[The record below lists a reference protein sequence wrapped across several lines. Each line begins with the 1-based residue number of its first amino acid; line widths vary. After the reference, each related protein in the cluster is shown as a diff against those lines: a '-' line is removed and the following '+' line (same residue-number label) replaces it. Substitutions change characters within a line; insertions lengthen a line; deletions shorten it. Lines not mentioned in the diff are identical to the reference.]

1 MKRLATLGSGWN
13 FFFAVVALY
22 VISFFFFPGQFSS
35 SLEMSQGLFLKLIPV
50 FILVFFLL
58 AIANFLIKP
67 KLLADYMGHGSGL
80 KGWVISILAGII
92 STGPIYMWYPLL
104 NEMQKHGVRNGVIST
119 FLYAR
124 AVKMPLFPI
133 LVLYFGIFYAILLF
147 SAIIVAAPLQGL
159 LTEKLME
166 VMKNENSRIV

>member
-1 MKRLATLGSGWN
+1 MKLASLGSGWN
-13 FFFAVVALY
+13 FFFGVLLLY
-22 VISFFFFPGQFSS
+22 LVSFFFFPAQFFSS
-35 SLEMSQGLFLKLIPV
+35 LDLFYGLMLKLIPV

-58 AIANFLIKP
+58 AFANFLIKP
-67 KLLADYMGHGSGL
+67 KLLAECMGHGSGL
-80 KGWVISILAGII
+80 KGWVISIAAGVI

-104 NEMQKHGVRNGVIST
+104 NEMQKHGVRNGALSA

-133 LVLYFGIFYAILLF
+133 LVLYFGFTYTVLLF

-166 VMKNENSRIV
+166 VFENENSRIV